1 MKTIYDILKEFRD
14 EFFSEKY
21 KGIRFERLMRAWLKT
36 DPRYT
41 GLFETVWLWE
51 EFPFRD
57 ELGGTDTGI
66 DLVAR
71 TYSGDYWAIQ
81 CKCYAEDTV
90 IDKSSVDSFLATS
103 SRTFNTIKQL
113 LPIACGLQQPIIGV
127 VMQKKLFRIRIPLY
141 LASTYMTLTTLL

>member
-1 MKTIYDILKEFRD
+1 MCYNEVQSQSESLTNVAEVLCVNIHGLIFQPDSLRHMKTIYDILKEFRD
-14 EFFSEKY
+14 ESFSEKY

-66 DLVAR
+66 DLVA
-71 TYSGDYWAIQ
+71 
-81 CKCYAEDTV
+81 
-90 IDKSSVDSFLATS
+90 
-103 SRTFNTIKQL
+103 
-113 LPIACGLQQPIIGV
+113 
-127 VMQKKLFRIRIPLY
+127 
-141 LASTYMTLTTLL
+141 